1 MDESSMGFDESFE
14 HGGDLVLVGQPV
26 GDDDP
31 GGQALEGGELERVD
45 FAIRNHPQE
54 VDWTL

>member
-1 MDESSMGFDESFE
+1 MGFDESFK
-14 HGGDLVLVGQPV
+14 HGRNLILVGQSV

-45 FAIRNHPQE
+45 FAIWNQPQE

>member
-1 MDESSMGFDESFE
+1 MDESSMGFDESFK

-45 FAIRNHPQE
+45 LAFWDEPQE
-54 VDWTL
+54 VHRTL